1 MAHSSS
7 AMREPTMDEIL
18 TSIREIIE
26 ENTAQAAQ
34 LESIQS
40 AAKVKPSVDHGVNT
54 SLNSSLSVDDAMKA
68 LAARIGLSVGIET
81 QQPSKH
87 AVQNAETTGIS
98 DEDRLNAAS
107 SQAIDKTNVV
117 SETMASP
124 SVANDIGVKKPLF
137 LAEAESIA
145 ENELRPVLTSWL
157 ETQLPTLVEKILREE
172 IARILGGVELPN
184 NR

>member
-1 MAHSSS
+1 MAQSSS

-81 QQPSKH
+81 EQPSKD
-87 AVQNAETTGIS
+87 AEQNAETDIFGES
-98 DEDRLNAAS
+98 RLNAAS
-107 SQAIDKTNVV
+107 SQAIDKTKIV
-117 SETMASP
+117 SETTASP
-124 SVANDIGVKKPLF
+124 SAANDIGVKKPLF

-145 ENELRPVLTSWL
+145 ENELRPVLSSWL

-172 IARILGGVELPN
+172 IAKILSGVELSN